1 MAIVKANFYT
11 QSLNQFA
18 PHRLRGEYLDWGLNA
33 EVIEVMIDESQ
44 DAQTPIYPGDALT
57 IVSTSTGK
65 LKVKSAGAADTIF
78 GFALYNPKYSTWKAG
93 DILSC
98 LRDGGVIMA
107 VTEAAVNAGATVSY
121 AAADGSVA
129 TAAAGSKPVGIAMA
143 AVAAKQGGTLIPVLV
158 QKPALAAPAAA

>member
-1 MAIVKANFYT
+1 MAIVKANFYA

-44 DAQTPIYPGDALT
+44 ATPIYPGDALT
-57 IVSTSTGK
+57 IVATSTGK
-65 LKVKSAGAADTIF
+65 LKVKAAAAGDVIF
-78 GFALYNPKYSTWKAG
+78 GFALFNPKYMTWKAG

-107 VTEAAVNAGATVSY
+107 VTEAAVAAGAAVSY
-121 AAADGSVA
+121 DATDGSVA
-129 TAAAGSKPVGIAMA
+129 TVAGGAAACGIAMA
-143 AVAAKQGGTLIPVLV
+143 AVAATEGGTLIPVLV
-158 QKPALAAPAAA
+158 QKPAL

>member
-33 EVIEVMIDESQ
+33 EVIEVMIDASQ
-44 DAQTPIYPGDALT
+44 GDTPVYPGDALT
-57 IVSTSTGK
+57 IVATSTGK
-65 LKVKSAGAADTIF
+65 LKVKTAGAADTIF
-78 GFALYNPKYSTWKAG
+78 GFALYNPKYMTWKPG

-107 VTEAAVNAGATVSY
+107 VTEAAVAAGATVAY
-121 AAADGSVA
+121 AAVDGSVA
-129 TAAAGSKPVGIAMA
+129 TVAAGQAPVGIALTT
-143 AVAAKQGGTLIPVLV
+143 VAATEGGTLIPVLV
-158 QKPALAAPAAA
+158 QKPALVAPAA

>member
-1 MAIVKANFYT
+1 MAITKANFYT

-33 EVIEVMIDESQ
+33 EVIEVMIDATQE
-44 DAQTPIYPGDALT
+44 APIYPGDALT

-65 LKVKSAGAADTIF
+65 LKVKAAGAEDTIF
-78 GFALYNPKYSTWKAG
+78 GFALYNPKYATWKAG

-107 VTEAAVNAGATVSY
+107 VTEATVAAGAVVAY

-129 TAAAGSKPVGIAMA
+129 TATSGTKPVGIAMA
-143 AVAAKQGGTLIPVLV
+143 AVTETEGGTLIPVLV
-158 QKPALAAPAAA
+158 QKPALTPAA

>member
-44 DAQTPIYPGDALT
+44 ATPVYPGDALT
-57 IVSTSTGK
+57 IVATSTGK
-65 LKVKSAGAADTIF
+65 LKVKAAAAGETVF
-78 GFALYNPKYSTWKAG
+78 GFALYNPKHMTWKAG

-107 VTEAAVNAGATVSY
+107 VTEAAIQAGVAVKYDPT
-121 AAADGSVA
+121 DGSVGVA
-129 TAAAGSKPVGIAMA
+129 NAGEGNGIAMA
-143 AVAAKQGGTLIPVLV
+143 AVAATAGGTLIPVLV
-158 QKPALAAPAAA
+158 QKPAL